1 MCKNRTRNLPVVNRH
16 DVEVDKP
23 GQWVLVHGVNV
34 GEVSDGEEENG
45 GVFGDG
51 TVAHTTRVN
60 LLLGL
65 LSNLG
70 KAKKRFIHSY
80 VQRNFFTPTLLL
92 VNLILWQNSK
102 VLGLVPVNDFVII
115 ACWTLNC
122 CQIW

>member
-1 MCKNRTRNLPVVNRH
+1 MNRH

-23 GQWVLVHGVNV
+23 GQRVLVHGVNV

-65 LSNLG
+65 LCNLG

-92 VNLILWQNSK
+92 VNLIL
-102 VLGLVPVNDFVII
+102 
-115 ACWTLNC
+115 
-122 CQIW
+122 

>member
-51 TVAHTTRVN
+51 TVSHTTRVN

-65 LSNLG
+65 LCNLG
-70 KAKKRFIHSY
+70 KAKKDSFILMY
-80 VQRNFFTPTLLL
+80 REIFYTNTAF
-92 VNLILWQNSK
+92 SK
-102 VLGLVPVNDFVII
+102 FDFV
-115 ACWTLNC
+115 TEF
-122 CQIW
+122 

>member
-65 LSNLG
+65 LCNLG
-70 KAKKRFIHSY
+70 KAKKDFHSFLCTEK
-80 VQRNFFTPTLLL
+80 FFTPTLLL

-102 VLGLVPVNDFVII
+102 VLGLVPVNDFDII

>member
-1 MCKNRTRNLPVVNRH
+1 MNIISIMNKETWFFIRKQQYFYIFLEFHKRGFHMCKNRTRNLPVMNRH

-65 LSNLG
+65 LCNLG

-80 VQRNFFTPTLLL
+80 VQRNFLHQHCF
-92 VNLILWQNSK
+92 
-102 VLGLVPVNDFVII
+102 
-115 ACWTLNC
+115 
-122 CQIW
+122 